1 MKRVFVYL
9 YRSLG
14 SHPGTARE
22 WGTMEAILS
31 IDGRE
36 PITRSAMKVDASL
49 LDEAGF
55 LPYGLSPY
63 DLESGVREP
72 AGAGDSRARKALQE

>member
-1 MKRVFVYL
+1 MKKVFVYL

-14 SHPGTARE
+14 THPGALRE
-22 WGTMEAILS
+22 WGTMEAILAVV
-31 IDGRE
+31 GRE

-63 DLESGVREP
+63 DLESGVER
-72 AGAGDSRARKALQE
+72 STT

>member
-14 SHPGTARE
+14 TAPGAPRE

-31 IDGRE
+31 VDGRE

-63 DLESGVREP
+63 DLESGVER
-72 AGAGDSRARKALQE
+72 STT